1 MPPFQSWKE
10 EEEEEGEKEEG
21 LFRADA
27 VNEED
32 PEHRFSIGPAGCR
45 SGKVLSER
53 RITVTGYWNDAPDS
67 RVKYKVHASF
77 KGVLLPRATDK
88 TLLIL
93 VILPPSRSLGTPEF
107 GPSQSSQG
115 ASGSTF

>member
-1 MPPFQSWKE
+1 M
-10 EEEEEGEKEEG
+10 
-21 LFRADA
+21 
-27 VNEED
+27 NEED

-93 VILPPSRSLGTPEF
+93 VILPPSRSLGTPGF
-107 GPSQSSQG
+107 GVRASSVNELRNQFLTV
-115 ASGSTF
+115 GSAL